1 MEKPS
6 GSEVPEEKPKRKT
19 LLGWFLAKDEPD
31 KDFLPDL
38 QSQWGKMDRANRV
51 KFILGAMVG
60 AVLFISA
67 LLAVYLILAAI
78 VG

>member
-6 GSEVPEEKPKRKT
+6 SPKAPEEKANRKS

-38 QSQWGKMDRANRV
+38 KLQWGKMDRANRA
-51 KFILGAMVG
+51 KFVLGAIVG
-60 AVLFISA
+60 AVLFTSA